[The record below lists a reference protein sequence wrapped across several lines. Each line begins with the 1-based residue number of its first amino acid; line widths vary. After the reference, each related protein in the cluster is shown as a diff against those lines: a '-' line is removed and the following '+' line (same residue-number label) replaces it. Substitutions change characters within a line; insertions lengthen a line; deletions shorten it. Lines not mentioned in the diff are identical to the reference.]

1 MGSPLASAPERTHP
15 LSEDITEAEAPTP
28 ALEADQVD
36 AQPDA
41 PETGTSEHATPEAD
55 LDAPF
60 RLDDVDESY
69 RSDVERYAKQLQGAY
84 TRKTQ
89 ELAEQRRELEDLQQL
104 REKLYSEDTDQR
116 EQALQGL
123 LDELGYE
130 LDKDDDTTD
139 TLNDEYVDPVEEL
152 RQRLDAREQA
162 EAQAAAEAKELAAV
176 EAQVNAAQEALAAY
190 EQDSGE
196 LSETAK
202 TAIVTYA
209 GSLPR
214 TSDGLPDMESAIKL
228 WESDRAEAVENYL
241 NSKRN
246 VEAAPDLN
254 GSTGTEQVNL
264 SDRAT
269 RLRMAE
275 AAAERAAAQHA

>member
-1 MGSPLASAPERTHP
+1 MGSPLASAPERTHQ
-15 LSEDITEAEAPTP
+15 LSEDITEAETNTP
-28 ALEADQVD
+28 AETADQVD

-41 PETGTSEHATPEAD
+41 PETTGTSDTTPEAD
-55 LDAPF
+55 LEAPF

-69 RSDVERYAKQLQGAY
+69 RADVERYAKQLQGAY

-89 ELAEQRRELEDLQQL
+89 DLAEQRRELEELQQL
-104 REKLYSEDTDQR
+104 REKLYSDDTEQR
-116 EQALQGL
+116 EKALQGL

-130 LDKDDDTTD
+130 LDQDDATTD
-139 TLNDEYVDPVEEL
+139 EPSDGYIDPVDEL
-152 RQRLDAREQA
+152 RQRLDAREEA
-162 EAQAAAEAKELAAV
+162 EAAARAEAEQLAAV
-176 EAQVNAAQEALAAY
+176 EAQVNAATAALTAY
-190 EQDSGE
+190 EQDNGE

-214 TSDGLPDMESAIKL
+214 TNDGLPDMESAIKL
-228 WESDRAEAVENYL
+228 WESDRAEAVETYL

-246 VEAAPDLN
+246 VESAPDLN

-269 RLRMAE
+269 RMRMAE

>member
-1 MGSPLASAPERTHP
+1 M
-15 LSEDITEAEAPTP
+15 SEDTTEAESITP
-28 ALEADQVD
+28 AAEADQVD

-41 PETGTSEHATPEAD
+41 PDTSGTSETTTSETE

-89 ELAEQRRELEDLQQL
+89 ELADQRRELEGLQQL

-139 TLNDEYVDPVEEL
+139 QPTDGYIDPVDEL

-162 EAQAAAEAKELAAV
+162 EAEARAEAEQLAAI
-176 EAQVNAAQEALAAY
+176 EAQVSAATAAITAY
-190 EQDSGE
+190 ETDNGD

-214 TSDGLPDMESAIKL
+214 TDDGLPDMESAIKL

-246 VEAAPDLN
+246 VESAPDLN

-275 AAAERAAAQHA
+275 AAAERAAAHHA

>member
-1 MGSPLASAPERTHP
+1 

-28 ALEADQVD
+28 APEADQVD

-104 REKLYSEDTDQR
+104 REKLYSEDTEQR

>member
-1 MGSPLASAPERTHP
+1 M
-15 LSEDITEAEAPTP
+15 SEDITEAEPVAPAET
-28 ALEADQVD
+28 ADQVD

-41 PETGTSEHATPEAD
+41 PETGTSDTTTPEQS

-60 RLDDVDESY
+60 KLDDVDESY

-89 ELAEQRRELEDLQQL
+89 ELADQRRELEDLQQL
-104 REKLYSEDTDQR
+104 REKLYSDDAEQR

-130 LDKDDDTTD
+130 IDQGNETTD
-139 TLNDEYVDPVEEL
+139 ETDTGYVDPVQEL
-152 RQRLDAREQA
+152 RQRLDEREQA
-162 EAQAAAEAKELAAV
+162 EAQAAAEAQELAAV
-176 EAQVNAAQEALAAY
+176 EAQVTAATEAIAAY
-190 EQDSGE
+190 EQTNGE
-196 LSETAK
+196 ISETAK

-209 GSLPR
+209 GALPR
-214 TSDGLPDMESAIKL
+214 NDDGLPDMDSAIKL
-228 WESDRAEAVENYL
+228 WEADRAEAVESYL